1 MIILIH
7 LSILVSFLG
16 ICYLLYVV
24 VGLLGDRSMR
34 GLVGRCCFRVG
45 LISFALL
52 FSIFRVFIRIFGIF
66 IFRFSSLTAV
76 GRNLL
81 VEDLVLFLNSSSV
94 SIMLI
99 LADH

>member
-1 MIILIH
+1 
-7 LSILVSFLG
+7 
-16 ICYLLYVV
+16 
-24 VGLLGDRSMR
+24 MR

-45 LISFALL
+45 IVFFALL

-76 GRNLL
+76 GRNPL
-81 VEDLVLFLNSSSV
+81 VEEFVLFLDSSFVSV
-94 SIMLI
+94 VPI